1 MTKSEL
7 IEIVASK
14 VGNFSRKDIEVIVDT
29 LFDSMSTSLSKGDK
43 VEIRGFG
50 SFKIK
55 EREGRQGRN
64 PKSGE
69 NIFIQSKRVP
79 FFKAGR
85 KKYGKGSTRTSSP
98 DMKQIWAPWRQYIHS
113 EKPDECIFCTAGS
126 KDPESL

>member
-7 IEIVASK
+7 IEAVAAK
-14 VGNFSRKDIEVIVDT
+14 VSNFSRKDIEIIVDT

-69 NIFIQSKRVP
+69 NIFIESKRVP
-79 FFKAGR
+79 FFKAGKEIR
-85 KKYGKGSTRTSSP
+85 ERINSEEEEKSSSA
-98 DMKQIWAPWRQYIHS
+98 KA
-113 EKPDECIFCTAGS
+113 
-126 KDPESL
+126 

>member
-29 LFDSMSTSLSKGDK
+29 LFDSMSNSLSKGDK

-79 FFKAGR
+79 FFKAGKEIR
-85 KKYGKGSTRTSSP
+85 ERINTE
-98 DMKQIWAPWRQYIHS
+98 DKQS
-113 EKPDECIFCTAGS
+113 
-126 KDPESL
+126 

>member
-7 IEIVASK
+7 IEAVSARVKSFSK
-14 VGNFSRKDIEVIVDT
+14 KDVEVIVDS
-29 LFDSMSTSLSKGDK
+29 LFNSMAESLSKGEK

-69 NIFIQSKRVP
+69 NIFIEPKRVP
-79 FFKAGR
+79 FFKAGKEIR
-85 KKYGKGSTRTSSP
+85 ERINKS
-98 DMKQIWAPWRQYIHS
+98 
-113 EKPDECIFCTAGS
+113 
-126 KDPESL
+126 

>member
-7 IEIVASK
+7 IEAVAAK
-14 VGNFSRKDIEVIVDT
+14 VSNFSRKDIEVIVDT

-69 NIFIQSKRVP
+69 NIFIESKRVP
-79 FFKAGR
+79 FFKAGKEIR
-85 KKYGKGSTRTSSP
+85 ERINNEEEAAS
-98 DMKQIWAPWRQYIHS
+98 
-113 EKPDECIFCTAGS
+113 KPA
-126 KDPESL
+126 KA

>member
-7 IEIVASK
+7 IEKVSSK
-14 VGNFSRKDIEVIVDT
+14 VAAFSKRDIEIIVDT
-29 LFDSMSTSLSKGDK
+29 LFQSMADSLAGGGK

-69 NIFIQSKRVP
+69 NIFIQPKKVP
-79 FFKAGR
+79 FFKAGKEIR
-85 KKYGKGSTRTSSP
+85 ERINPGSTVEDT
-98 DMKQIWAPWRQYIHS
+98 D
-113 EKPDECIFCTAGS
+113 
-126 KDPESL
+126 